1 MLRRQRSHIVAIFQ
15 QENVN
20 FKYASLF
27 SFIFGLLSVDQ
38 RPRSSHFSV
47 CGGEVELMDGGLS
60 GIRNGNQA
68 ITTIT
73 GSFFGISGNMFDSEL
88 GDYFSG
94 KKVKFENRF
103 QR

>member
-1 MLRRQRSHIVAIFQ
+1 
-15 QENVN
+15 
-20 FKYASLF
+20 
-27 SFIFGLLSVDQ
+27 
-38 RPRSSHFSV
+38 
-47 CGGEVELMDGGLS
+47 MDGGLS